1 MQDFTPRQREI
12 LHMIRDCILNDG
24 RPPTRSEISKHFG
37 FKSPNSAEQHL
48 KALARKGALI
58 LTPGTSR
65 GIQLAED
72 LLTEAS
78 LLNDSDAAA
87 EMQES
92 LLEMPPE
99 ARAFLPPPTLI
110 SLPVIGRVA
119 AGTPILAQENR
130 EMYYKVDPDLFR
142 PRADYLL
149 RVEGYSM
156 RDVGILPND
165 LLAVH
170 PVKSVH
176 NGQVVIA
183 RVEGLEHEVTVK
195 RFYRL
200 DEQHVELRPENSD
213 PAYQPIQIDLS
224 RQGLVIEGLV
234 VGMIRTNPTFNA

>member
-12 LHMIRDCILNDG
+12 LHMIRECILNDG
-24 RPPTRSEISKHFG
+24 RPPTRSEIAKHFG

-78 LLNDSDAAA
+78 LLSNAHSTQEAA
-87 EMQES
+87 E
-92 LLEMPPE
+92 LPAE
-99 ARAFLPPPTLI
+99 AASEVLTLLPPPTLI

-156 RDVGILPND
+156 RDVGILPHD

-213 PAYQPIQIDLS
+213 PEYRPIQIDLS

-234 VGMIRTNPTFNA
+234 VGMIRTNPNFNL